1 VTSRPAA
8 PREKPGILFVTPWLL
23 GGGIERVMENSVP
36 WLAGRGFRCEVAS
49 WRVATRLA
57 GAANPVLAALSEAA
71 VPVRLLTAYGRLQLA
86 QRAVRAAA
94 LAWRGGH
101 RLIVGYELEGNVVAL
116 LAKRLLR
123 RRVRVMAQIH
133 NASGIHQEVGTSPR
147 LLGWARRLYREADSI
162 VAVSDDIRRDS
173 VRFFELDPSRV
184 HRLYNPLPITMIR
197 RRASADAGR
206 GPWPT
211 APFIVGCGR
220 LVRMK
225 GFPDLVRAFAA
236 IRATHPLQLAI
247 LGEGPE
253 RGALERLIRELDLQD
268 DVMMPGFVANPWAYF
283 SRARAFVLSS
293 LFGESFSMVLV
304 EAMACGV
311 PVIASRCEWGPEEI
325 LDGGRYGL
333 LYDPGD
339 VDALTRHL
347 RAVLDGPEEAASRTR
362 AASERAEEFS
372 QERLLPELERHLAEL
387 VH

>member
-1 VTSRPAA
+1 
-8 PREKPGILFVTPWLL
+8 VTPWLL
-23 GGGIERVMENSVP
+23 DGGIERVLENSVP

-49 WRVATRLA
+49 WRVATHLA
-57 GAANPVLAALSEAA
+57 GAANPVLTALAEAS
-71 VPVRLLTAYGRLQLA
+71 VPVRLLKAHGRLQLV
-86 QRAVRAAA
+86 QRAVQTAA

-101 RLIVGYELEGNVVAL
+101 RLIVGYELEGNLVAL
-116 LAKRLLR
+116 LAKRLLL

-147 LLGWARRLYREADSI
+147 LLGWARRLYPEADSI
-162 VAVSDDIRRDS
+162 VAVSEDIRRDS
-173 VRFFELDPSRV
+173 ARFFRLDPSRV
-184 HRLYNPLPITMIR
+184 QRLYNPLPISMIR
-197 RRASADAGR
+197 RRATGGPGA

-236 IRATHPLQLAI
+236 IRATCSIQLVI

-253 RGALERLIRELDLQD
+253 RKELERLIREHGLQD
-268 DVMMPGFVANPWAYF
+268 EVMMPGFVANPWSYF
-283 SRARAFVLSS
+283 ARARAFVLSS

-325 LDGGRYGL
+325 LGGGRYGR

-339 VDALTRHL
+339 VDGLTRHL
-347 RAVLDGPEEAASRTR
+347 RGVLEAPEEAASLTR
-362 AASERAEEFS
+362 AASERAEDFS
-372 QERLLPELERHLAEL
+372 QERVLPELERHLAKL
-387 VH
+387 VR